1 LISRIQEVAVTPD
14 RLPALLTHEEYT
26 GMMRDLDTAGH
37 WMRGQLALK
46 RASPSTT
53 PLKQS
58 TAGASQMA
66 ADACQPIDDN
76 HSSTQPHARREA

>member
-1 LISRIQEVAVTPD
+1 MTPD
-14 RLPALLTHEEYT
+14 RLPTLLTHEEYT

-46 RASPSTT
+46 
-53 PLKQS
+53 QS

-66 ADACQPIDDN
+66 ADACQAIDDN